1 MLLKENINIKLICE
15 LFILRMNE
23 VILPNRDFFDSYSNE
38 ELLEHLIIV
47 PLQGIK
53 RQPNQPNS

>member
-1 MLLKENINIKLICE
+1 MH
-15 LFILRMNE
+15 RTNE
-23 VILPNRDFFDSYSNE
+23 VMIPNRDFFDSYSNE

-53 RQPNQPNS
+53 KPPNLSNS